1 MKISKT
7 GGTKESGGTRKKLA
21 AQGADGGFAKSL
33 KGIQGSSEAAPVVES
48 GMVGNVESVFSVQ
61 EVPDAL
67 DQRTRKIAMTYGEDL
82 LQRLDDLKLE
92 VLSGSV
98 SKEKLTDLAQN
109 LRQKRQSSDDE
120 KLNKIIA
127 EIELRAEVEIAK
139 LSRRPKPVS

>member
-1 MKISKT
+1 MKVSKT
-7 GGTKESGGTRKKLA
+7 GGTKEAGGTRKKTPS
-21 AQGADGGFAKSL
+21 QGADGAFAESL
-33 KGIQGSSEAAPVVES
+33 KGVQGGGEAPPVVES

-109 LRQKRQSSDDE
+109 LRQKRQSSDDA
-120 KLNKIIA
+120 KLNEIIA

-139 LSRRPKPVS
+139 LSRRPKPIS